1 MDIIPYC
8 EYVPGLLSRIIEM
21 QAKFYHRFYNFGL
34 AYEIK
39 LANELA
45 DFLKHYNPQK
55 DVLLY
60 AVSEEE
66 IIGSITI
73 KGINDDCEQAQ
84 LIWYIM
90 DEDFIGYGVGGKLI
104 QKALDFC
111 KEAHYQKIF
120 LWTFKGLN
128 LAENLYL
135 KNGFS
140 LKAEKE
146 NHEWGTLLVEQYY
159 EKILLP

>member
-1 MDIIPYC
+1 MEIIPYKD
-8 EYVPGLLSRIIEM
+8 YVPGLMSRIIEM
-21 QAKFYHRFYNFGL
+21 QAMYYHKFYNFGL
-34 AYEIK
+34 GYEIR

-45 DFLKHYNPQK
+45 GFLQDYNPEK
-55 DVLLY
+55 EVLLF
-60 AVSEEE
+60 AESESQ

-73 KGINDDCEQAQ
+73 KSVKEHPDQGQ

-104 QKALDFC
+104 QKALEFC
-111 KEAHYQKIF
+111 KEKHFTKVF

-135 KNGFS
+135 KNGFV
-140 LKAEKE
+140 LKDEKE
-146 NHEWGTLLVEQYY
+146 NHEWGKLLVEQYY
-159 EKILLP
+159 EKLM

>member
-1 MDIIPYC
+1 MEIIAYK
-8 EYVPGLLSRIIEM
+8 EYVPGLMSRIIEM
-21 QAKFYHRFYNFGL
+21 QAKYYHRFYNFGL
-34 AYEIK
+34 GYEIK

-45 DFLKHYNPQK
+45 DFLQNYKPEK

-60 AVSEEE
+60 AQSEQE

-73 KGINDDCEQAQ
+73 RTVKDKPDEGQ

-90 DEDFIGYGVGGKLI
+90 DEDYIGYGVGGKLI
-104 QKALDFC
+104 QKAMDYCSGRNF
-111 KEAHYQKIF
+111 KKVF

-135 KNGFS
+135 KNGFK
-140 LKAEKE
+140 LGLEKE
-146 NHEWGTLLVEQYY
+146 NHEWGTLLIEQYY
-159 EKILLP
+159 EKLL

>member
-1 MDIIPYC
+1 MEIIPYRD
-8 EYVPGLLSRIIEM
+8 YVPGLMSRIIEM
-21 QAKFYHRFYNFGL
+21 QAKYYYKFYNFGL
-34 AYEIK
+34 GYEIH
-39 LANELA
+39 LANQLA
-45 DFLKHYNPQK
+45 DFLEHYNPQK

-60 AVSEEE
+60 AQSELQ

-73 KGINDDCEQAQ
+73 KGDREHPEQAQ

-104 QKALDFC
+104 QKALEFC
-111 KEAHYQKIF
+111 MQNQFNKVS

-135 KNGFS
+135 KNGFI
-140 LKAEKE
+140 LQKERE
-146 NHEWGTLLVEQYY
+146 NHEWGKVLVEQYY
-159 EKILLP
+159 EKIL